1 MSLIPFFFSVYNLRL
16 HLEGLEVMLE
26 LQVDCTFRS
35 GQSNFVHMFNRRD
48 IVDLCDILPD
58 KYIQEALCEVVSAMV
73 PCRRV
78 HLPERVESFRR
89 RLLLRSSF
97 LGLRR
102 PLPVVFDTEVDTHE
116 CSDGSDRC
124 KVTDRRC
131 SGKHPFIR

>member
-58 KYIQEALCEVVSAMV
+58 KYIQEA
-73 PCRRV
+73 
-78 HLPERVESFRR
+78 
-89 RLLLRSSF
+89 
-97 LGLRR
+97 
-102 PLPVVFDTEVDTHE
+102 
-116 CSDGSDRC
+116 
-124 KVTDRRC
+124 
-131 SGKHPFIR
+131 